1 MESLNRMSTTKP
13 KTIKDFS
20 PSRYVIA
27 GYATIFLSFGVFG
40 TWAATAP
47 LAGAIV
53 AVGTVSLESNR
64 KVIQHLEGGIVSEIL
79 VTEGTVVEPGDI
91 LVRLDDTQAQ
101 GNFAVLQTRMNV
113 LQATEARLLAE
124 AVSAP
129 TIDWPAEL
137 ANSESL
143 LVQQAVALEQTRFS
157 DRKRTKD
164 GLLAIQEARV
174 AQINEGIAGMEQQLA
189 AIGGRLESLNEE
201 VDRLTRGQE
210 GGVVAT
216 NQLSQFTRS
225 LLELQGQEGQILSE
239 IAKQRQAIVEA
250 QLNVVQVSQEYVEN
264 AGNELRDIRDQL
276 SEVQERVTV
285 AQDILTRT
293 VIVAPVRGMVQNM
306 QVHTTGGV
314 VRAAEPVMDVIPL
327 DDDLIVSARIR
338 PVDIDSVAIGLSAE
352 VRFAAFSSRTT
363 PVIFGE
369 VRVLSQ
375 DVIEP
380 TRQGEEPYY
389 LARVEVSDENIPDQL
404 RGRLVPGM
412 PADIFIATGD
422 RTMVE
427 YLLKPLEDSFTKG
440 MREQ

>member
-1 MESLNRMSTTKP
+1 MTAATSSKNKG
-13 KTIKDFS
+13 FS
-20 PSRYVIA
+20 PSPYVIA
-27 GYATIFLSFGVFG
+27 GYTTILLAFGVFG

-53 AVGTVSLESNR
+53 AVGTVSVESNR
-64 KVIQHLEGGIVSEIL
+64 KVIQHLEGGIVSEIA
-79 VTEGTVVEPGDI
+79 VAEGTVVEPGEI
-91 LVRLDDTQAQ
+91 LVRLDDTQAR
-101 GNFAVLQTRMNV
+101 GNFAVLQTRMHV

-129 TIDWPAEL
+129 SIQWPQEL
-137 ANSESL
+137 KVPQSPV
-143 LVQQAVALEQTRFS
+143 VQQAISLEQTRFD
-157 DRKRTKD
+157 DRRRTKE
-164 GLLAIQEARV
+164 GLVAIQEARIE
-174 AQINEGIAGMEQQLA
+174 QLNQGIAGMEQQLA
-189 AIGGRLESLNEE
+189 AVGGRLESLNLE
-201 VDRLTRGQE
+201 VGRLTRGQE

-216 NQLSQFTRS
+216 NQLSQFARS
-225 LLELQGQEGQILSE
+225 LLELQGQEGQIISE
-239 IAKQRQAIVEA
+239 VAKQRQAIVEA
-250 QLNVVQVSQEYVEN
+250 ELNIVQVRQEYVEK
-264 AGNELRDIRDQL
+264 ASNELREIRDQL

-285 AQDILTRT
+285 AQDILDRT
-293 VIVAPVRGMVQNM
+293 IIVAPVRGMVQNM

-314 VRAAEPVMDVIPL
+314 VRAAEPIMDVIPL
-327 DDDLIVSARIR
+327 DDDLIVSARVR
-338 PVDIDSVAIGLSAE
+338 PVDIDSVAIGMQAE

-389 LARVEVSDENIPDQL
+389 LARVEVSDENVPDQL
-404 RGRLVPGM
+404 RGRLLPGM
-412 PADIFIATGD
+412 PADIFIGTGD

>member
-1 MESLNRMSTTKP
+1 MSKMSKTKP
-13 KTIKDFS
+13 KTSKDFS
-20 PSRYVIA
+20 PSPYVIA
-27 GYATIFLSFGVFG
+27 GYATIFLAFGVFG

-47 LAGAIV
+47 LSGAIV
-53 AVGTVSLESNR
+53 STGTVSVESNR
-64 KVIQHLEGGIVSEIL
+64 KIIQHLEGGIVSEIL
-79 VTEGTVVEPGDI
+79 VNEGTIVEPGDV
-91 LVRLDDTQAQ
+91 LLRLDDTSAR

-124 AVSAP
+124 SVAAPEVTWPEVLSASDSDLVKQAVS
-129 TIDWPAEL
+129 
-137 ANSESL
+137 
-143 LVQQAVALEQTRFS
+143 LEQTRFN

-164 GLLAIQEARV
+164 GLISIQEARID
-174 AQINEGIAGMEQQLA
+174 QLNEGIAGMEQQLT
-189 AIGGRLESLNEE
+189 AITGRLDSLNEE
-201 VDRLTRGQE
+201 VERLTRGQE

-216 NQLSQFTRS
+216 NQLSQFARS
-225 LLELQGQEGQILSE
+225 LLELQGQEGQVISE

-250 QLNVVQVSQEYVEN
+250 QLNIVQVGQEYVEQ

-293 VIVAPVRGMVQNM
+293 VVTAPVRGMVQNM
-306 QVHTTGGV
+306 QIHTTGGV
-314 VRAAEPVMDVIPL
+314 VRAAEPIMDVIPL
-327 DDDLIVSARIR
+327 DDDLIVSARVR
-338 PVDIDSVAIGLSAE
+338 PVDIDSVGIGMPAE

-369 VRVLSQ
+369 VKVVSQ

-389 LARVEVSDENIPDQL
+389 LARVEVSDENVPEQL
-404 RGRLVPGM
+404 KGRLVPGM
-412 PADIFIATGD
+412 PADIFIATGE

-427 YLLKPLEDSFTKG
+427 YLLKPLEDSFSKG